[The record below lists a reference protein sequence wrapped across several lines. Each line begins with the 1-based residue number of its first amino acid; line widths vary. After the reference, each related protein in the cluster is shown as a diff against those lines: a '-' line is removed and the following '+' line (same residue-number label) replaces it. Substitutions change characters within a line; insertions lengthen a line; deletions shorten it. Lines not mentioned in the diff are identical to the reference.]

1 MSAESKSA
9 VAESVRAAATKSAAY
24 ARLTALFDNGTMT
37 EFDPLALSEGKPAE
51 VITAFG
57 TVNGVPTCAFSQNS
71 DVAGGAVSKASAA
84 KICKVFDY
92 ALKTGAPVVGIYDS
106 TGARLKQG
114 AEMLNSFGDM
124 LRRSNNLSGVVPQIA
139 VIAGTCVGTCSLL
152 ASSADVIIC
161 SETADYGIDTA
172 GGNMTAQQAMAAGAA
187 HITAQDAQSAVAAA
201 RNVLALLPQNNLSA
215 PAVCEFSEPSTFPAA
230 IAAQKIGSGT
240 DITAEMLT
248 GVVDLGSF
256 IELSAGFGKEVTTG
270 LATMNGASVGIVA
283 THSAD
288 DSTLMSRDSTA
299 KAARF
304 VRFCDAFSVPVVT
317 FVDCCGFATIR
328 EASMLAHSYA
338 EATTAKIAVITGAA
352 YGAAYVSMAG
362 ASSGSDYVVAWP
374 TAVISPLAPET
385 IAAVLYSEQLAGSR
399 NPIEQRKAQV
409 EEYKTTLGSPYTAA
423 LGGHIENVID
433 PAATRNTVLA
443 ALNML
448 AGKRVSTSPKKHS
461 NIQL

>member
-9 VAESVRAAATKSAAY
+9 IAESVRAAVSKSSAY
-24 ARLTALFDNGTMT
+24 ARLSALFDNGTMT

-51 VITAFG
+51 VVTAFG
-57 TVNGVPTCAFSQNS
+57 TVNGVPVCAFSQNS
-71 DVAGGAVSKASAA
+71 EVAGGAVSKASAS

-92 ALKTGAPVVGIYDS
+92 SLKTGAPVVGIYDS

-124 LRRSNNLSGVVPQIA
+124 LHRSNNLSGVVPQIS

-172 GGNMTAQQAMAAGAA
+172 GGNMTAQQAVEAGAA
-187 HITAQDAQSAVAAA
+187 HLTAPDAASAVAMA
-201 RNVLALLPQNNLSA
+201 RNILALLPQNNLSA
-215 PAVCEFSEPSTFPAA
+215 PAVCEFTEPSVFPAA
-230 IAAQKIGSGT
+230 IAAQKIGSGA

-248 GVVDLGSF
+248 GIVDLGSF
-256 IELSAGFGKEVTTG
+256 IELSAGFGGEVTTG
-270 LATMNGASVGIVA
+270 LATMNGSAVGIVS
-283 THSAD
+283 TSAKD
-288 DSTLMSRDSTA
+288 DKSLIGRDGTV

-304 VRFCDAFSVPVVT
+304 VRFCDAFSVPVIT
-317 FVDCCGFATIR
+317 FVDCCGFASIR
-328 EASMLAHSYA
+328 EASMLAHAYA

-362 ASSGSDYVVAWP
+362 ASSGSDYVIAWP

-385 IAAVLYSEQLAGSR
+385 IAAVLYSEQLAGSKK
-399 NPIEQRKAQV
+399 PVEQRKAQV
-409 EEYKTTLGSPYTAA
+409 EEYKQTLASPYTAA

-433 PAATRNTVLA
+433 PAATRGNLLA

>member
-1 MSAESKSA
+1 MSSESKSA
-9 VAESVRAAATKSAAY
+9 VAESVRAAVSKSSAY
-24 ARLTALFDNGTMT
+24 ARLIALFDNGTMT

-51 VITAFG
+51 VVTAFG
-57 TVNGVPTCAFSQNS
+57 TVNGVPVCAFSQNS
-71 DVAGGAVSKASAA
+71 DIAGGAVSKASAA

-92 ALKTGAPVVGIYDS
+92 ALKTGAPIVGIYDS

-152 ASSADVIIC
+152 ASSADIIIC

-172 GGNMTAQQAMAAGAA
+172 GGNMTAQQAMASGAA
-187 HITAQDAQSAVAAA
+187 HLTAPDAQSAVAAA
-201 RNVLALLPQNNLSA
+201 RNILALLPQNNLAA
-215 PAVCEFSEPSTFPAA
+215 PAVCEFTEPSTFPAA

-240 DITAEMLT
+240 DVTAEMLS
-248 GVVDLGSF
+248 GIVDLNSF
-256 IELSAGFGKEVTTG
+256 TELSAGFGKEITTG
-270 LATMNGASVGIVA
+270 LATMGGSPVGIVA
-283 THSAD
+283 SSCAAEGVLLD
-288 DSTLMSRDSTA
+288 RDSTA

-304 VRFCDAFSVPVVT
+304 VRFCDAFTIPVIT
-317 FVDCCGFATIR
+317 FVDCSGFASIR
-328 EASMLAHSYA
+328 EASMLAHAYA
-338 EATTAKIAVITGAA
+338 EATTPKMAVITGAA

-385 IAAVLYSEQLAGSR
+385 IATVLYSEQLAGSK

-409 EEYKTTLGSPYTAA
+409 EEYKANLGSPYTAA

-433 PAATRNTVLA
+433 PAATRNTLLA
-443 ALNML
+443 AMNML